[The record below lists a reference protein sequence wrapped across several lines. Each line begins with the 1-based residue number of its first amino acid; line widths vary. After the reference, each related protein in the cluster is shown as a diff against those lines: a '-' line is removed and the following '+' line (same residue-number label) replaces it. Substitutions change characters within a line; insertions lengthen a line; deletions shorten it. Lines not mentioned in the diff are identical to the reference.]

1 MEKKKKNDT
10 ILICFLAAAA
20 VILFIYLRVVRPHMS
35 GLNSGLTAEITV
47 DNEVVFSE
55 DIDSLKLPFT
65 YEVVTKDGGCASTV
79 QTDAYAVISLA
90 LYFTAFIA
98 ARKTK
103 EKNNAQ

>member
-1 MEKKKKNDT
+1 MDENGK
-10 ILICFLAAAA
+10 
-20 VILFIYLRVVRPHMS
+20 
-35 GLNSGLTAEITV
+35 LTAVGTGKAKITAYSAANPEIKDVIEIT
-47 DNEVVFSE
+47 
-55 DIDSLKLPFT
+55 
-65 YEVVTKDGGCASTV
+65 VTKDGGCASTV